1 MKQSGYIR
9 KIDELGRIVIPKEV
23 RKKLGIQ
30 DNENIL
36 ISCEAENIIINKY
49 SYLNNYNNFINYLA
63 NLTSEIFKIEISIF
77 DRENL
82 VFTNHNTEDLKI
94 KYEDDVINNSI
105 SIGKVIIFTEKN
117 DDNYQNKILK
127 SWWFSK
133 YLWGMENYCWSNKS
147 RFFTLKSVPKSQ
159 IFILKNQSLSG
170 MADFFAY
177 VGKRIA
183 MPINNVNYY
192 SELF

>member
-1 MKQSGYIR
+1 MKQNGYIR
-9 KIDELGRIVIPKEV
+9 KIEELGRIVIPKEV

-36 ISCEAENIIINKY
+36 INCADENIIINKY

-82 VFTNHNTEDLKI
+82 VYTNHNTEGLNI

-117 DDNYQNKILK
+117 DDNYQRIVKFL
-127 SWWFSK
+127 
-133 YLWGMENYCWSNKS
+133 S
-147 RFFTLKSVPKSQ
+147 RL
-159 IFILKNQSLSG
+159 
-170 MADFFAY
+170 
-177 VGKRIA
+177 
-183 MPINNVNYY
+183 INIYIE
-192 SELF
+192 SSCI